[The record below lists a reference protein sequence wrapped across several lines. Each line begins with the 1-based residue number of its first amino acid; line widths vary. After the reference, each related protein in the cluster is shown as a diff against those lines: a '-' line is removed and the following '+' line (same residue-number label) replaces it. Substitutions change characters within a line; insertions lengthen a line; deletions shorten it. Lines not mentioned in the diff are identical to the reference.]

1 MTSPVCLLAAVQHG
15 MSVNSVNIWIHATQA
30 RGQDVKMA
38 AFVKLIIR
46 LLCLD
51 SDAGARLASQLH
63 SAKSPN
69 VTLAIQDHVKMPVH
83 AIWNHFKTTFA
94 LVLKDIPVS
103 KASNYDFFQR
113 FCLCSSEIKSFTF
126 SIKITN
132 SHPPFQENIAKSKTC
147 AHHHPATTVARAF
160 HYLAVISNVIARK
173 DSKERHA
180 LMMSKNATQCLASMV
195 EPVEIHLDLI
205 SK

>member
-1 MTSPVCLLAAVQHG
+1 MHFLVFLFAAVQHG
-15 MSVNSVNIWIHATQA
+15 MSVNSVNIWIHATQV
-30 RGQDVKMA
+30 RDQDVKMEV
-38 AFVKLIIR
+38 FVRLIIQH
-46 LLCLD
+46 LCLD
-51 SDAGARLASQLH
+51 SDAGVRLVSQLH
-63 SAKSPN
+63 FAKFLN
-69 VTLAIQDHVKMPVH
+69 VTPVIQDHVKMADR
-83 AIWNHFKTTFA
+83 AIWNLFKTTFA

-103 KASNYDFFQR
+103 QASNYNSSTIFFCYW
-113 FCLCSSEIKSFTF
+113 FSSKCG

-132 SHPPFQENIAKSKTC
+132 SNSPFQANIAKSKIC
-147 AHHHPATTVARAF
+147 VHHHHATTVARAF

-180 LMMSKNATQCLASMV
+180 PMMSKNATQCLANMV